1 MIRSLIISS
10 LLIVASCQQYSVVGK
25 KITPEAT
32 NLTIPYFDKNNFDY
46 LYTARININKNDLN
60 GIFVVKK
67 IDENSKRIALLSDFG
82 NTIFDFEYV
91 NGKFNLKYIIEDLNK
106 RIVIQKLKKYFE
118 LIIKSNYTIKS
129 IYENEGELIHISK
142 IKSKRVKIVETN
154 NVYNKIEKVSRL
166 KTKAEVFFYSKSSI
180 ADSILFKSFEF
191 PLEMKFYRMS
201 K

>member
-1 MIRSLIISS
+1 MIKSLIISCI
-10 LLIVASCQQYSVVGK
+10 LVVASCQQYRVVGK

-46 LYTARININKNDLN
+46 LYTAKININKNDLN

-91 NGKFNLKYIIEDLNK
+91 DGKFNLKYIIEDLNK

-129 IYENEGELIHISK
+129 TYENEGELIHISK
-142 IKSKRVKIVETN
+142 IKSKRVKIAETN
-154 NVYNKIEKVSRL
+154 NVYNKVEKVSRL
-166 KTKAEVFFYSKSSI
+166 KIKAEVLFYSNSSL